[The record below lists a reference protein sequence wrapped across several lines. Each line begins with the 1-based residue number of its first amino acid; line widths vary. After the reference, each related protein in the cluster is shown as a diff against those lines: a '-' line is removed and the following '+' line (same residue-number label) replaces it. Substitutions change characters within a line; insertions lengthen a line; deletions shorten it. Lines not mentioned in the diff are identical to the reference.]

1 MENVTGLNVLPKIW
15 IITLVIV
22 VEERSY
28 QRRSSTGKLG
38 GAVGSENAGMSNHKI
53 GEKPIGR
60 KSKVS

>member
-1 MENVTGLNVLPKIW
+1 MYYRRYGLYALHA
-15 IITLVIV
+15 V

-53 GEKPIGR
+53 GENPIGR

>member
-1 MENVTGLNVLPKIW
+1 MSDLSG
-15 IITLVIV
+15 V

-53 GEKPIGR
+53 GENPIGR